1 MAYRAEY
8 GEYDDVPNRTTLR
21 TEMERIGTRQ
31 QLQTRIEQ
39 LKRIRRDDQ
48 QQPVDYYGLE
58 VPRWQAEELA
68 RLEKRE
74 RETRQELRD
83 SMGYDNMDEVERATA
98 RARGN
103 IGDLKGVY
111 RTADELDEL
120 TSMYY
125 AESDAGLMKN
135 YIETWKQYC
144 VVKEYEEEV
153 IENIQWLM
161 ENRPDAL
168 RRILERGYSQATI
181 EYIYPTSAD
190 MTPLIVRHN
199 NIVAFWR
206 EAVQGKY

>member
-48 QQPVDYYGLE
+48 QQPVDYYGIE

-74 RETRQELRD
+74 RETRQELRE
-83 SMGYDNMDEVERATA
+83 SMDYDNMDEVERATA

-103 IGDLKGVY
+103 IGDLKGSY

-161 ENRPDAL
+161 DNRPDAL

-181 EYIYPTSAD
+181 EYVYPTSAD

>member
-8 GEYDDVPNRTTLR
+8 GEYDNVPNRTTLR

-31 QLQTRIEQ
+31 QLQTRIDQ

-48 QQPVDYYGLE
+48 QQPVDYHGLE
-58 VPRWQAEELA
+58 IPRWQAEELA

-83 SMGYDNMDEVERATA
+83 LMDYENMDEVEKATA

-103 IGDLKGVY
+103 IGDLKGAY

-161 ENRPDAL
+161 ENRPDTL

-181 EYIYPTSAD
+181 EYVYPTSAD